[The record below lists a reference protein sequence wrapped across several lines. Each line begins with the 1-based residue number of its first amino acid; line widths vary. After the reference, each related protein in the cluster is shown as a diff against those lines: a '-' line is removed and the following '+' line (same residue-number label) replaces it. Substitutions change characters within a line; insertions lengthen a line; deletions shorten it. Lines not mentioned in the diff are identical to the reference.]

1 MEPVSNNQ
9 AAATPDPLRQ
19 LFDTSLGLDQGRG
32 RLKGAKVL
40 VVGAGQRSTPDP
52 ESTIGNGRAM
62 SLLFAREGAQ
72 VACADLDIA
81 AAQSTV
87 NLITASGGQA
97 MAIEADVARPEQ
109 IHHMFDQAQQSF
121 GVLDAVVANVGIA
134 NGKNLM
140 TETAETW
147 DQVMNVNLR
156 AHMLT
161 GQRAL
166 NSLAPGGAILLISSL
181 ASASPAG
188 RNPAYEA

>member
-1 MEPVSNNQ
+1 MEPVSNKQ
-9 AAATPDPLRQ
+9 SLAAEDPLHQ
-19 LFDTSLGLDQGRG
+19 LFETSLGLAQGRG
-32 RLKGAKVL
+32 RLQGLKVL

-62 SLLFAREGAQ
+62 SILLAKEGAL
-72 VACADLDIA
+72 VACADLDAVAAHATVDLIA
-81 AAQSTV
+81 AA
-87 NLITASGGQA
+87 GGRA
-97 MAIEADVARPEQ
+97 VAIKADVARPEE
-109 IHHMFDQAQQSF
+109 IHSMFAQAEQSF
-121 GVLDAVVANVGIA
+121 GALDAVVANVGIA
-134 NGKNLM
+134 SGKNLM

-181 ASASPAG
+181 ASA
-188 RNPAYEA
+188 